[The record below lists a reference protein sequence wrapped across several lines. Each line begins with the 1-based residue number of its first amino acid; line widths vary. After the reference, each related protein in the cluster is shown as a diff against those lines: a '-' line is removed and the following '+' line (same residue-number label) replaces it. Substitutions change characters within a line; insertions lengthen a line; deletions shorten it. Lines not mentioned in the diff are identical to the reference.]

1 MVAITAIA
9 IPGKGVI
16 ANFAVPFAAA
26 AAFFLAFAAFLFLAF
41 SDPSEVSVPA
51 IASAFGLGEALG
63 WRKEQSCPFEQL
75 PCLKNLQLG
84 VW

>member
-9 IPGKGVI
+9 IPGMGVM
-16 ANFAVPFAAA
+16 FAAAKFAFPA